1 MVGWS
6 SLIFDD
12 DDDDVDL
19 FRGKRAALQAAVQFA
34 VSQHVQQPDRL
45 GCGPQGPKLRDQA
58 PFQWGAHVKRLV
70 PQVVPSTMGW
80 EP

>member
-12 DDDDVDL
+12 DDDDDL

-58 PFQWGAHVKRLV
+58 PFQSA
-70 PQVVPSTMGW
+70 
-80 EP
+80 